1 MNQYEEQ
8 IEKLMK
14 MDRTLT
20 HQELMLLD
28 YCNYIVR
35 SGILDDYLSARYES
49 PNE

>member
-1 MNQYEEQ
+1 MNPYEEQ

-14 MDRTLT
+14 LGRPLN
-20 HQELMLLD
+20 HQEIVMLD